1 MNPLMGDICFEQRW
15 RNGLDY
21 QAPTT
26 FDADEYFVE
35 SINKQMGIDFCEE
48 HHYSNSYSVTRAQF
62 GMFRQ
67 EDHAI
72 CGVAGFSVPMHNAV
86 VARYVADASVK
97 GDGNAVELGRFVLLD
112 EVGKNGESWFLG
124 QSFRQIKDEL
134 PLIDTVLAMSDP
146 IPRKTLAGQL
156 VMPGH
161 IGGIYQAFNGR
172 YVGRSSK
179 TTKILTD
186 SGHVVNARS
195 LSKVR
200 NLEDG
205 YKGMIRKMTNKF
217 GCRPPEPNE
226 NLRLWSKEVTAN
238 YRRIKHPGNHVY
250 VWAVGNNKE
259 KRESRKKFVPELPR
273 PKLDLKWYAETK
285 IAERSI
291 RRSSYGATS

>member
-1 MNPLMGDICFEQRW
+1 MPLMEDICFEQRW

-26 FDADEYFVE
+26 FDTDEFFVE
-35 SINKQMGIDFCEE
+35 PIDKQTGKRFVEE
-48 HHYSNSYSVTRAQF
+48 HHYSNTYPVSRAQY
-62 GMFRQ
+62 GMFRH
-67 EDHAI
+67 EDHKI
-72 CGVAGFSVPMHNAV
+72 CGVAAFSVPAHNAV
-86 VARYVADASVK
+86 VARYADDASVK
-97 GDGNAVELGRFVLLD
+97 TDGNAVELGRFVLLD

-124 QSFRQIKDEL
+124 QSFRQIKDKL

-146 IPRKTLAGQL
+146 IPRMTLQGQL

-161 IGGIYQAFNGR
+161 VGGIYQAFNGR

-200 NLEDG
+200 NLEKG
-205 YKGMIRKMTNKF
+205 FEGMIRQMTNRF

-250 VWAVGNNKE
+250 LWAVGNNKE
-259 KRESRKKFVPELPR
+259 KREARKRFATELPR

-285 IAERSI
+285 IANRSWMKNQNM
-291 RRSSYGATS
+291 